1 MFENEIPRIIVITKT
16 KRKRKKNPLLSLAI
30 VFLFSI
36 GAWAQGTTSLTL
48 TVGDKTNPMSLE
60 DVAGPIEIPVYLE
73 FTDATVNVGSF
84 EFIIDFDDSVLSFDG
99 HTAGAGLAAAVNLS
113 SNTPSAGNLRVAWS
127 GSPEIDSTT
136 LTDDDVLVTLEFTAI
151 VGVSSLTFVNPNDTP
166 SGSAFFADTA
176 STTLVSTTFENGFIT
191 ISSAVPLS
199 MWAFF
204 LMAGLIIAFLAFRAV
219 RLF

>member
-1 MFENEIPRIIVITKT
+1 M
-16 KRKRKKNPLLSLAI
+16 KKNLLLSLAI
-30 VFLFSI
+30 IFLFSI

-84 EFIIDFDDSVLSFDG
+84 EFIIDFDDSVLSFDS
-99 HTAGAGLAAAVNLS
+99 HTPGTGLAAAGNLT

-127 GSPEIDSTT
+127 GSPVISNTN
-136 LTDDDVLVTLEFTAI
+136 LTDDDILVTLEFTAL
-151 VGVSSLTFVNPNDTP
+151 VGDSQLDFFNPNVTP
-166 SGSAFFADTA
+166 GGSAFFADTA

-191 ISSAVPLS
+191 ITSAVPLS

-204 LMAGLIIAFLAFRAV
+204 LMAGLIVVFLAFRAV